1 MLTFHMRRANYFMLS
16 MRPCILSLSQMEEKS
31 SAGYQNANAL
41 ERKH

>member
-1 MLTFHMRRANYFMLS
+1 MLRANYFTLS

-41 ERKH
+41 ARKH